1 MPKASPRSR
10 DSTQRQS
17 HCVSDVFGGA
27 VVSDILEAE
36 TALCRFAPLLGLR
49 DGSQAN
55 AGVEDQT
62 AKLKP
67 CTPLGVARAEH
78 PWRQVVS
85 SQPRRSGRPRMAL
98 FLAAC
103 LAVASFTVLVASNL
117 ASNGKQPDYK
127 KSGPAWPPN
136 AIGRA
141 YG

>member
-67 CTPLGVARAEH
+67 CTPDRMHIQAQIVAPIAKRWLALKALQRIMPRLTPYGVRH
-78 PWRQVVS
+78 S
-85 SQPRRSGRPRMAL
+85 KGL
-98 FLAAC
+98 LAYSPAC
-103 LAVASFTVLVASNL
+103 
-117 ASNGKQPDYK
+117 
-127 KSGPAWPPN
+127 
-136 AIGRA
+136 
-141 YG
+141 